1 MPSKL
6 ALALTAALAF
16 TAPSRARADVEGAV
30 TCGSALK
37 IKHANTKH
45 VLASQPVAYASG
57 SGQQSVTAIKNA
69 GEEAYWL
76 IHGAVGE
83 DCARGA
89 PVTHGMTVRFR
100 HAGTRAWLHSH
111 EHRSPL
117 SGNNEVSCFGG
128 DESSDTGDN
137 WIVEVPSGD
146 GTWEMGKKVRFKHVD
161 TGAYLQSHGLKY
173 GRPTRGAPR
182 GDGAEERRS
191 ERAVDHR
198 RNRCVLSDRA
208 RDRGE
213 GRAVKRRALLC

>member
-137 WIVEVPSGD
+137 WIVEVPSGG

-173 GRPTRGAPR
+173 GRPIAGHQEVMAQKSAGPNALWTT
-182 GDGAEERRS
+182 
-191 ERAVDHR
+191 
-198 RNRCVLSDRA
+198 
-208 RDRGE
+208 E
-213 GRAVKRRALLC
+213 GTGVFFPTAQEIAAKDEL